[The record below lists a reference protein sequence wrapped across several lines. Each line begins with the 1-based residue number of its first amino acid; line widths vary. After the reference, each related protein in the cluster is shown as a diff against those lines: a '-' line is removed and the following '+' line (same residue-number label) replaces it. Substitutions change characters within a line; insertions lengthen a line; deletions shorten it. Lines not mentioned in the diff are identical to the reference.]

1 MATRDPRLATRVGDG
16 ASEATGTR
24 QPGENP
30 GSADRDERRLGP
42 DEIELVEPWGWKSWL
57 VQYTGPYKS
66 ARLAH
71 TRLRT
76 SKRVPWPEG
85 TEPGRRYDLGAPYK
99 SGKAV
104 MRQIV
109 GLYVDGDLQQPAH
122 ITIWHEDH
130 RLGPFDWMHWERNQG
145 PSRTV
150 EWRDGEARTDAS
162 SGKEV

>member
-1 MATRDPRLATRVGDG
+1 MTTRDPRLATRVGDG

-66 ARLAH
+66 ARRAH

-99 SGKAV
+99 SRKAV